1 MQLHGLDE
9 NQMKDDRENIKE
21 KNKKNNTNENI
32 KLMMNSKELNVNVP
46 LATVDSDSEEFEGF
60 SEFSLAGGEQKSSNV
75 SPENGVLNLGGG
87 GMDSMTGSLEDLV
100 STFDEKLTMCFADYQ
115 EQVDKIAPV
124 QVRSQEEI
132 MNECQVWWTL
142 TGNFGNIMPIDW
154 SKTYTRAKHIPTLNL
169 CDPRPT
175 GDIDGD
181 GAEDDMVAADLDMHQ
196 LILNSDSQKSDP
208 IKSAEE
214 VLQEIDDIIDDDDED
229 DDEDGREP
237 VGLDPPGFLPPH
249 SIRSST
255 FIGQALQGR
264 KLEDLS
270 VQELSQILSDVETL
284 VRDLSEELV
293 ADLGTRDELEFEK
306 ELKNNFI
313 SLLLSI
319 QSKRRQS
326 NIDGQTSKRSKNRRD
341 DKYLTTV
348 IPYNAE
354 RGCPPLPTLQVLVKI
369 LKSINEDSPAV
380 PALLTDYI
388 LKILCPT

>member
-1 MQLHGLDE
+1 
-9 NQMKDDRENIKE
+9 
-21 KNKKNNTNENI
+21 
-32 KLMMNSKELNVNVP
+32 MNSNELNFTVP
-46 LATVDSDSEEFEGF
+46 LATGESDSEEIEGF
-60 SEFSLAGGEQKSSNV
+60 SEFSSGDLNGV
-75 SPENGVLNLGGG
+75 SPEVVGAVSLGAGG
-87 GMDSMTGSLEDLV
+87 LDDSLAGSLEDLV
-100 STFDEKLTMCFADYQ
+100 STFDEKLTMCFQDYQ

-154 SKTYTRAKHIPTLNL
+154 TKTYTRAKHLPTLNL
-169 CDPRPT
+169 CDPRQT
-175 GDIDGD
+175 GREAESYGS
-181 GAEDDMVAADLDMHQ
+181 EDDIVASDLDMHQ
-196 LILNSDSQKSDP
+196 LIINSDNTKSEP

-214 VLQEIDDIIDDDDED
+214 VLQEIDDIIEDED
-229 DDEDGREP
+229 DDVETGREQQ
-237 VGLDPPGFLPPH
+237 VLDPPGFMPPH

-264 KLEDLS
+264 PLQDINT
-270 VQELSQILSDVETL
+270 QELSQILSDVETL

-293 ADLGTRDELEFEK
+293 LDLGIRDELEFEK

-319 QSKRRQS
+319 QSKRRQGAS
-326 NIDGQTSKRSKNRRD
+326 DGLQKRRKDRREQ
-341 DKYLTTV
+341 KYLTTV
-348 IPYNAE
+348 IPYNGE